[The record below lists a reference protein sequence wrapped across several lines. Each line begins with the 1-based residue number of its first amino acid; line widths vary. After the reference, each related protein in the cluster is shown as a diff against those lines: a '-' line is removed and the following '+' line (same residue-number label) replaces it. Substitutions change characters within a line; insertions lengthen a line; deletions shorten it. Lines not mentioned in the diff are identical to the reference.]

1 MGTDTGPDWLDSA
14 ACISSDGFSI
24 ATLGNCN
31 VYGKGST
38 AAIGG
43 LGISSSPWS
52 KSLILPT
59 FTIFLYL
66 KMETF

>member
-1 MGTDTGPDWLDSA
+1 MGTDTGPDWFDSA

-31 VYGKGST
+31 GSGKGSI

-43 LGISSSPWS
+43 LGISGSPGAGVKFQPLS
-52 KSLILPT
+52 PCFYT
-59 FTIFLYL
+59 
-66 KMETF
+66 

>member
-24 ATLGNCN
+24 ETLGNCN
-31 VYGKGST
+31 GSGKGSM

-43 LGISSSPWS
+43 LGISGSPG
-52 KSLILPT
+52 T
-59 FTIFLYL
+59 RV
-66 KMETF
+66 